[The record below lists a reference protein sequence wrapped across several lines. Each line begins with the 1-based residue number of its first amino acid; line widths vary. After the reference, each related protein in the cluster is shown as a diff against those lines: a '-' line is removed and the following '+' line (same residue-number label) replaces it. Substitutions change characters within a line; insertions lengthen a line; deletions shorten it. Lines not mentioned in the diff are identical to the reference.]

1 MDFIRHQ
8 IADGINLYLCETDKF
23 TTLTVKVFVQNSL
36 TAETAAANALIPMV
50 LVQGTRSN
58 PTRLSL
64 AQKMENLYGSAL
76 GADVAK
82 IGERQIMEFY
92 FDMVAPHLIP
102 NGDQVLA
109 EGLATL
115 GELITDPLVE
125 NGSFKQE
132 YFQQEKTNLGKLVD
146 GLINDKRAYAVWRAV
161 KHMCKDE
168 PFGLYK
174 YGEREQIDQ
183 LQPEFV
189 YQQYRRAL
197 ASSPIDIFAVGPKLD
212 QLPEMIR
219 AWQWQRTTVQQLP
232 PVTTKRDIREQEI
245 HETRDVQQAV
255 LVICCRTEQQ
265 YLSPDYYALM
275 VANGVLGVYPHS
287 KLFLNVREKA
297 SLAYYVGS
305 SLEGTKG
312 LITITAGIAP
322 QAYQQA
328 VDIIREQVAAM
339 QAGSITDDELERTKI
354 GLISGIRSMVDDPGS
369 LIDRN
374 LIGIVNQELRT
385 PQTVMDSIAAVTKE
399 QVQQA
404 AQGIKLDTI
413 YFLSGPKGEN

>member
-1 MDFIRHQ
+1 
-8 IADGINLYLCETDKF
+8 
-23 TTLTVKVFVQNSL
+23 
-36 TAETAAANALIPMV
+36 
-50 LVQGTRSN
+50 
-58 PTRLSL
+58 
-64 AQKMENLYGSAL
+64 
-76 GADVAK
+76 
-82 IGERQIMEFY
+82 
-92 FDMVAPHLIP
+92 
-102 NGDQVLA
+102 
-109 EGLATL
+109 
-115 GELITDPLVE
+115 
-125 NGSFKQE
+125 
-132 YFQQEKTNLGKLVD
+132 
-146 GLINDKRAYAVWRAV
+146 
-161 KHMCKDE
+161 
-168 PFGLYK
+168 
-174 YGEREQIDQ
+174 
-183 LQPEFV
+183 
-189 YQQYRRAL
+189 
-197 ASSPIDIFAVGPKLD
+197 
-212 QLPEMIR
+212 
-219 AWQWQRTTVQQLP
+219 
-232 PVTTKRDIREQEI
+232 
-245 HETRDVQQAV
+245 
-255 LVICCRTEQQ
+255 
-265 YLSPDYYALM
+265 YALM